1 MGDGR
6 AISKGTDR
14 SIRPDATLRPAPDIG
29 AIPVAGSTR
38 MTRRFALTRPARV
51 RAGEARKETRI
62 DRHSIP
68 LHPAGMAVRRRAGP
82 CPRYRP
88 PTGRQEGECR

>member
-14 SIRPDATLRPAPDIG
+14 SIRPDAALRPAPDIG

-38 MTRRFALTRPARV
+38 MTRRFALTRPERV
-51 RAGEARKETRI
+51 RAGEARREPRI
-62 DRHSIP
+62 DRHRIP
-68 LHPAGMAVRRRAGP
+68 LPPAGTASRDMAQP
-82 CPRYRP
+82 YPRYHP